1 MKKILCFSFLIII
14 ILSLFSRCIK
24 IVDSYKTFYIQD
36 FDTFFEDLSSEE
48 DREEYLRKGKL
59 ELAKLGNVYL
69 CPFMKESSHEECIVQ
84 LYVYSLDEEY
94 QVTVTD
100 VKITNS
106 DNTDLTVKPY
116 KDVDLNELAEWEQV
130 TDTMLMK
137 RFNLGLVEMNENWFF
152 DDNTFE
158 IKVDVAINTG
168 TDIINKTLTY
178 PVEIRGNKRPL
189 APT

>member
-1 MKKILCFSFLIII
+1 
-14 ILSLFSRCIK
+14 
-24 IVDSYKTFYIQD
+24 
-36 FDTFFEDLSSEE
+36 
-48 DREEYLRKGKL
+48 
-59 ELAKLGNVYL
+59 
-69 CPFMKESSHEECIVQ
+69 MKESSHEECIVQ